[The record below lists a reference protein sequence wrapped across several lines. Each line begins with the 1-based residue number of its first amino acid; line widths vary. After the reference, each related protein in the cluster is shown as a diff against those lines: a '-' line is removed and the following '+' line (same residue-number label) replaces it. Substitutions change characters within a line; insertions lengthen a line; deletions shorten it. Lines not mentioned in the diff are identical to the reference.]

1 MGALLDM
8 CAGPRNIF
16 MEEAMEMKKKYH
28 VSDEEEMKISTVR
41 MADVSKNLKLDLSK
55 KEFLEDVFDNYS
67 KKKPGFLTRLELVL
81 ILKHLVEVDTT
92 GGFPIQNDKDAKD
105 GMEPKRS
112 LLLRYETIPDDH
124 VVRARETADIVLT
137 SEKQNAMNEKLD
149 KKIDRK
155 GFAFI
160 KKVYKSMGLKKNSD
174 ISRDD
179 FVNKFK
185 VKYYCDALKV
195 Q

>member
-1 MGALLDM
+1 
-8 CAGPRNIF
+8 
-16 MEEAMEMKKKYH
+16 
-28 VSDEEEMKISTVR
+28 
-41 MADVSKNLKLDLSK
+41 
-55 KEFLEDVFDNYS
+55 
-67 KKKPGFLTRLELVL
+67 
-81 ILKHLVEVDTT
+81 
-92 GGFPIQNDKDAKD
+92 
-105 GMEPKRS
+105 MEPKRS
-112 LLLRYETIPDDH
+112 LLLRYETIPDEH

-137 SEKQNAMNEKLD
+137 SEKQNAMSEKLD